1 MKTNKQKQSIQQGA
15 SNKMKPSKRKHK
27 SAPQGASNKVTNV
40 VAAGDGRDK
49 NALTT
54 PPRKS
59 RRRMQNRIW
68 KRLRE
73 AVDLN
78 PYFETLRAA
87 VDHMLNDVE
96 RGNNGKVSLTES
108 DLFSSDGSLTNL
120 GYNYVEE
127 AYESIGDLLDWSDTL
142 TGLAAVLDKE
152 CFTFFM
158 IERARKKRV
167 TE

>member
-1 MKTNKQKQSIQQGA
+1 
-15 SNKMKPSKRKHK
+15 
-27 SAPQGASNKVTNV
+27 
-40 VAAGDGRDK
+40 
-49 NALTT
+49 
-54 PPRKS
+54 
-59 RRRMQNRIW
+59 MQNRIW
-68 KRLRE
+68 KRLSE

>member
-1 MKTNKQKQSIQQGA
+1 MKSNKQG
-15 SNKMKPSKRKHK
+15 P
-27 SAPQGASNKVTNV
+27 SAPQGASDAGTNV
-40 VAAGDGRDK
+40 VAAGDARDK

-68 KRLRE
+68 KRLSE

-142 TGLAAVLDKE
+142 D
-152 CFTFFM
+152 
-158 IERARKKRV
+158 RKSTRLNSSHLGI
-167 TE
+167 